1 MCGANTNGLEQNISV
16 DLSHLP
22 DVRVGGF
29 FVSTSD
35 VRLNER
41 TTHMKHSKLS
51 VRVNRNNP
59 NHHLWN
65 NNGKWWCHLTVH
77 NSDYTSERKRI
88 PLHTR
93 DIKSAR
99 IRRDKL
105 IAKLAGQI
113 FRGEVKA

>member
-1 MCGANTNGLEQNISV
+1 MRDQVDPEQINSTGLPPVQCGL
-16 DLSHLP
+16 
-22 DVRVGGF
+22 GGF
-29 FVSTSD
+29 FVPESH
-35 VRLNER
+35 VLQPKGI
-41 TTHMKHSKLS
+41 THMSKSKLS

-88 PLHTR
+88 PLYTR

-99 IRRDKL
+99 IRRDEL

-113 FRGEVKA
+113 FSGEVKE

>member
-1 MCGANTNGLEQNISV
+1 MQDLKSPEQKQLHGYPPVQCGL
-16 DLSHLP
+16 
-22 DVRVGGF
+22 GGF
-29 FVSTSD
+29 FVPESHA
-35 VRLNER
+35 LQPKGI
-41 TTHMKHSKLS
+41 THMSKSKLS
-51 VRVNRNNP
+51 VRVNPNNP

-99 IRRDKL
+99 IRRDEL